1 MKNHK
6 KKIKI
11 VSYWELIY
19 IYIYVLILLDSNFSL
34 TFNLQLHIILFY
46 LSRICRFKRDC
57 ETILFQFLKFTI
69 NLKENDILTPYFD
82 STLDS
87 LTWHAQVEFI
97 FEIKNNFFEAFYLRR
112 DRFWRVGLGV
122 NIERVRS
129 TFWRVGLGVKIERVE
144 N

>member
-1 MKNHK
+1 MCAS
-6 KKIKI
+6 I
-11 VSYWELIY
+11 VVRTWLADFRRCWFKVISFFFSCQVWGPRNFAI
-19 IYIYVLILLDSNFSL
+19 IFSL
-34 TFNLQLHIILFY
+34 LIFVN
-46 LSRICRFKRDC
+46 CM
-57 ETILFQFLKFTI
+57 QFLYI
-69 NLKENDILTPYFD
+69 PLENDILTPYFD

-97 FEIKNNFFEAFYLRR
+97 FEIKNNFFEAL
-112 DRFWRVGLGV
+112 RVGLGV